1 MYKRIITQKITEA
14 VKKYKI
20 ITLLG
25 PRQSGKTTLSKM
37 IGPDFEY
44 FNLEDLS
51 FRSRLIEDPK
61 SFFESIKSNVII
73 DEVQQWPDLFSYLQ
87 VYSDRD
93 DNHYKFILTGSNSL
107 QLSDHISQ
115 SLAGRTRIF
124 HILPLSINELPEE
137 KRPNTI
143 DKAIYQGLYPRIYNQ
158 DLNPS
163 EWISGYLQTYIQ
175 KDVRQILNIENLMIF
190 DKFLR
195 LLAGRVGQLVNYTS
209 LAGEVGVSVGTIK
222 SWISVLEASFIVFQ
236 LWPHHKNFN
245 KRITKAPKIYFY
257 DSAIVC
263 HLLRIMEPYHL
274 ESHPLRGQLFEN
286 WVITEKIKKQ
296 FNEGK
301 SSSYYFWRDQHGH
314 EVDLVDDRG
323 TYLYLSEIKSSAT
336 FISSFLKN
344 VEWLNSLQGR
354 TDGELIYGGR
364 ESFKFKDYQ
373 VKSWLDT

>member
-175 KDVRQILNIENLMIF
+175 KDVRQILNIENLMLF

-263 HLLRIMEPYHL
+263 YLLRIMEPYHL

-296 FNEGK
+296 FNDGK

>member
-175 KDVRQILNIENLMIF
+175 KDVRQILN
-190 DKFLR
+190 
-195 LLAGRVGQLVNYTS
+195 
-209 LAGEVGVSVGTIK
+209 
-222 SWISVLEASFIVFQ
+222 
-236 LWPHHKNFN
+236 
-245 KRITKAPKIYFY
+245 
-257 DSAIVC
+257 
-263 HLLRIMEPYHL
+263 
-274 ESHPLRGQLFEN
+274 
-286 WVITEKIKKQ
+286 
-296 FNEGK
+296 
-301 SSSYYFWRDQHGH
+301 
-314 EVDLVDDRG
+314 
-323 TYLYLSEIKSSAT
+323 
-336 FISSFLKN
+336 
-344 VEWLNSLQGR
+344 
-354 TDGELIYGGR
+354 
-364 ESFKFKDYQ
+364 
-373 VKSWLDT
+373 

>member
-1 MYKRIITQKITEA
+1 MYKRIITPKITEA

-175 KDVRQILNIENLMIF
+175 KDVRQILNIENLMLF

-301 SSSYYFWRDQHGH
+301 SSSYYFWRYQHGL